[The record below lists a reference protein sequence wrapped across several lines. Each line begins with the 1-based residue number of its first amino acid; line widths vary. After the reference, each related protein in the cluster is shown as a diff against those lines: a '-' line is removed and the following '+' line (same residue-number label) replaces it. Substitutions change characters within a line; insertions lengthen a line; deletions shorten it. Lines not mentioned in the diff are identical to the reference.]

1 MNFIVQ
7 AFPITIKVSVSKY
20 PDCILERPSGR
31 TRTHIFSHTY
41 FLENNVSK
49 TKCIRVS
56 HSDLGSYN
64 YCGLQI
70 MI

>member
-70 MI
+70 KI

>member
-20 PDCILERPSGR
+20 PDCILERPTGR

>member
-7 AFPITIKVSVSKY
+7 AFPITIKVSISRC
-20 PDCILERPSGR
+20 PDCILERPSDR

-56 HSDLGSYN
+56 QSDLGSYN

-70 MI
+70 KI